1 MSRLLLLQL
10 RYKKPGGIMQLIG
23 VFELN
28 KITNKNNEKNTKLKT
43 WQRKYKNDSSYE
55 IADLNEMHRKI

>member
-1 MSRLLLLQL
+1 
-10 RYKKPGGIMQLIG
+10 MQLIG
-23 VFELN
+23 AFELN

-55 IADLNEMHRKI
+55 IADVNEMHRKI